1 MATKPVDTRPIV
13 VGARPHPLRDA
24 YHALLRASWLV
35 TLSTLS
41 AIYLSIHLLFA
52 FAYWRVGGITN
63 VAPGSFS
70 DAFFFSVQTLATIGY
85 GGMTPTSDAAN
96 AIVTVES
103 IVGLFVTAI
112 FTGLVF
118 TKFATATAR
127 IVFSKVVVVGPH
139 EGVPTLML
147 RIGNDRHD
155 SVLEAH
161 VRIVLTRTVRTKEG
175 RTFYPLVDLKLV
187 RDVAPVLAR
196 TFAILHRIDETS
208 PLHGLDAKALADQEV
223 ELMVTVHGIDETTKA
238 TVHAV
243 HTYVDTQVLFGH
255 RFADVLSERP
265 DGRLQLDVRKFHDVE
280 RLAS

>member
-1 MATKPVDTRPIV
+1 MASKPVDTRPIV

-41 AIYLSIHLLFA
+41 AIYLAIHLLFA
-52 FAYWRVGGITN
+52 LAYWRVGGITN
-63 VAPGSFS
+63 ATPGSFS

-96 AIVTVES
+96 TLVTIES

-127 IVFSKVVVVGPH
+127 IVFSEVVVVGPH

-196 TFAILHRIDETS
+196 TFAILHRIDESS
-208 PLHGLDAKALADQEV
+208 PLHGLDAKALAEQEV

-243 HTYVDTQVLFGH
+243 HTYVDTQVLFAH
-255 RFADVLSERP
+255 RFVDVLSERP